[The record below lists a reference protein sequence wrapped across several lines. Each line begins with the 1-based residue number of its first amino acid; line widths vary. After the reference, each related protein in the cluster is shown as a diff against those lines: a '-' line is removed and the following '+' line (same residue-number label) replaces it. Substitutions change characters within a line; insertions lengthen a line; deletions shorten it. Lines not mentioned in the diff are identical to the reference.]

1 MPDQP
6 IPTFPT
12 RAELCRRLGITED
25 LPDWTQEEVIAPA
38 PRANPGRGLHDAPHH
53 SMPGVHRRWSQ

>member
-25 LPDWTQEEVIAPA
+25 LPDWTQEEVIARA
-38 PRANPGRGLHDAPHH
+38 TSQPRKRT
-53 SMPGVHRRWSQ
+53 S